1 MGELVISLLGRPR
14 ILLDNTDI
22 SLPFKQAE
30 ALLYYLLVEGECTR
44 NTVADLIWG
53 GIPDERKIKS
63 NMRNALYVLRKIFTP
78 NFIIEPRKNVLQI
91 DPSLN
96 IRLDVALLRDPA
108 QQDLDI
114 YRGDFLQGFYLR
126 ENEYYNDWVTS
137 TRQELK
143 HIYMERLKSSAAL
156 SFQQQHWSLC
166 EKSAQRLINL
176 DEFDETGYY
185 YLIQTYRARGEHHK
199 ALSLYDRLKKLLAE
213 ELYQFPSEKV
223 SQLTE
228 QIRQER
234 SNKLLGTNAQQP
246 TCSSQQHMTAS
257 TSCLYGRAAEQSA
270 LKENFFHFIH
280 GGLALSQAI
289 IGEAGI
295 GKSALL
301 EHFCQY
307 VDSLDDVLIFHT
319 TCYHAEES
327 FLLKPWQSLFEQI
340 LNVLDRQPQR
350 NDDIYFRTMAG
361 AFFPHLAAEGAETLV
376 QDQISSQMYSE
387 NQRTMAHVLLRFA
400 KDRKVILCFDDIQWA
415 DSLSLSL
422 LQDIM
427 TTDHNQNILFILAC
441 RNTQHEYTARFLDDM
456 HLAHFLQVLP
466 LERFNLDETAGLAD
480 FLLPNRF
487 NTQELQLQ
495 LYHETEGNPFFIIE
509 TVNNM
514 KYNGDLADITQHM
527 RDTIRQRTMLLP
539 SEDRSILDLLSFFFD
554 GCSFSLLTELSQ
566 KADYELL
573 DTLERLMS
581 KQLIREINH
590 GETVF
595 FHFTHQ
601 KILEFVYDEL
611 SMTKKRVLHG
621 RIADHLEHKLTG
633 GSQDYPIYHK
643 LMYHFERAG
652 NQKKYLQYYI
662 EYVYSQ
668 LNHLHEYYPILG
680 DDIALLTAS
689 DTLIDGTNISGILT
703 RITELVQANEDRFT
717 LSDRQGFL
725 SDYCHMMGRYYIR
738 SANYE
743 QGMPYIDK
751 LIAFNTPCSSKR
763 CCHNLI
769 KANRQRVCV
778 YMNRYEP
785 TNMKDVVQE
794 SFQLLDKGSKPE
806 EIAVWLRLA
815 GISSMMFGDLSTA
828 EQHFSQA
835 VSLFEKSSHPQQY
848 HYNLAAS
855 YAGLGEVSRCRNN
868 YKQAIAC
875 YQHAISL
882 CQDSFLDGGTATFYT
897 YAGQAALDNHDLV
910 SAEVYLGHAVEC
922 FSKSELLWERGIAFA
937 YSSLLYFLQ
946 KDYERSL
953 QYLKTAER
961 SSSLL
966 QSRYELGVLNR
977 ICAWIAVQIKTSPKA
992 AAVFSSYITLSPQEY
1007 VDRAHDFLST
1017 VFSPVDQTYLTQIER
1032 SL

>member
-14 ILLDNTDI
+14 ILLDNADI

-30 ALLYYLLVEGECTR
+30 ALLYYLLVEGEVTR

-53 GIPDERKIKS
+53 GIPDERKVKS
-63 NMRNALYVLRKIFTP
+63 NMRNALYVLRKTFTP
-78 NFIIEPRKNVLQI
+78 NFIIEPRKNVLQV

-96 IRLDVALLRDPA
+96 IRLDVALLRDPT

-114 YRGDFLQGFYLR
+114 YRGDFLQDFYLR
-126 ENEYYNDWVTS
+126 ENEYYNDWIAS

-143 HIYMERLKSSAAL
+143 LIYMERLKSSAAL
-156 SFQQQHWSLC
+156 NFQQQHWSLC
-166 EKSAQRLINL
+166 EKNAQRLITL
-176 DEFDETGYY
+176 DEFDEAGYY

-213 ELYQFPSEKV
+213 ELYQFPSERV

-234 SNKLLGTNAQQP
+234 SHNLLGANDRQLTYL
-246 TCSSQQHMTAS
+246 TQQHIVAPA
-257 TSCLYGRAAEQSA
+257 SCLYGRAAEQSE
-270 LKENFFHFIH
+270 LKENVFRFIH

-289 IGEAGI
+289 VGEAGI

-301 EHFCQY
+301 EHFYQY
-307 VDSLDDVLIFHT
+307 MDSRDDVLLFHT

-327 FLLKPWQSLFEQI
+327 FLLKPWQSVFEQI
-340 LNVLDRQPQR
+340 LHILDGQPQSK
-350 NDDIYFRTMAG
+350 DDVYFRTMAG
-361 AFFPHLAAEGAETLV
+361 AFFPHLAVEGVETLV
-376 QDQISSQMYSE
+376 QDQINMYSE

-427 TTDHNQNILFILAC
+427 TTDHNQNILFLLTC
-441 RNTQHEYTARFLDDM
+441 RNTQHEYTARFLEDM

-466 LERFNLDETAGLAD
+466 LERFNLEETAGLAN
-480 FLLPNRF
+480 FLLPNCF
-487 NTQELQLQ
+487 NTQELRLQ

-514 KYNGDLADITQHM
+514 KYNGDLADITQNM

-554 GCSFSLLTELSQ
+554 GCSFSLLAELSQ

-581 KQLIREINH
+581 KQLIREINR
-590 GETVF
+590 GTTVY

-621 RIADHLEHKLTG
+621 RIADCLEHKLAG

-643 LMYHFERAG
+643 LMYHFDRAG

-668 LNHLHEYYPILG
+668 LNRLHEYYPVLG
-680 DDIALLTAS
+680 DDIPPLTTS

-703 RITELVQANEDRFT
+703 RITELVQANEDNFT

-738 SANYE
+738 SADYK
-743 QGMPYIDK
+743 QGMPYIDM
-751 LIAFNTPCSSKR
+751 LIKFNTPCSSEH

-785 TNMKDVVQE
+785 THMGEVVQE
-794 SFQLLDKGSKPE
+794 SFQLLDKSSKPE
-806 EIAVWLRLA
+806 EVAVWLRLA
-815 GISSMMFGDLSTA
+815 GISNLMFGDLSTA
-828 EQHFSQA
+828 EKHFSEA
-835 VSLFEKSSHPQQY
+835 ISLFEKSSQLRQY
-848 HYNLAAS
+848 NYNLAAS
-855 YAGLGEVSRCRNN
+855 YAGLGEVNRCRSN
-868 YKQAIAC
+868 YEQAIIC
-875 YQHAISL
+875 YKHAISL
-882 CQDSFLDGGTATFYT
+882 CQDYFLDGGTATFYT
-897 YAGQAALDNHDLV
+897 YAGQAALDNHDLAN
-910 SAEVYLGHAVEC
+910 AEEYLSHAVEC
-922 FSKSELLWERGIAFA
+922 FSKSELLWKRGIAFA
-937 YSSLLYFLQ
+937 YGSLLYFLQ
-946 KDYERSL
+946 KDYKRSL
-953 QYLKTAER
+953 QYLKIAER
-961 SSSLL
+961 SSTLL
-966 QSRYELGVLNR
+966 GSRYELGVLNR
-977 ICAWIAVQIKTSPKA
+977 ICAWMAVQIKTSPEA
-992 AAVFSSYITLSPQEY
+992 AEVFSSYIDCSPQEY
-1007 VDRAHDFLST
+1007 VNRAHDLLST
-1017 VFSPVDQTYLTQIER
+1017 VFSPIDQIYLTEIER
-1032 SL
+1032 DL